1 MPYYNICEKCGA
13 TLDPGEHCTCEKDKK
28 EEAEEKKFKK
38 MIEITQALILNSKPK
53 RRRRR

>member
-1 MPYYNICEKCGA
+1 MPYYNTCEKCGA
-13 TLDPGEHCTCEKDKK
+13 SLDPGEKCTCEKDKK